1 MENQTIRKFKLFFA
15 WNDDKEEAWL
25 SQMAREGW
33 HLQSLGFPGSY
44 TFTAGKPRN
53 DVYRLDYIIDRKNY
67 QNYLQLFQ
75 DSGWEHV
82 GEMGNWQYFRTRQ
95 QGSQMPEI
103 YTDKASNT
111 QKYALI
117 MLPLIVFL
125 PIFVWM
131 ITRPISLESR
141 FYDFYSTAKLAMSLI
156 MMLYVYAMVRL
167 LVRIN
172 RLKK

>member
-1 MENQTIRKFKLFFA
+1 MEKQTIRKFKLFFA
-15 WNDDKEEAWL
+15 WNDDKQEAWL
-25 SQMAREGW
+25 SQMGREGW
-33 HLQSLGFPGSY
+33 HLQSLGLPGSY
-44 TFTAGKPRN
+44 TFIAGEPRE
-53 DVYRLDYIIDRKNY
+53 DVYRLDYLINRKDY

-82 GEMGNWQYFRTRQ
+82 GELGGWQYFRTRE

-103 YTDKASNT
+103 YTDNASKT
-111 QKYALI
+111 QKYGRV
-117 MLPLIVFL
+117 MFPLIIFL
-125 PIFVWM
+125 PIFFSM
-131 ITRPISLESR
+131 ITRPISIESK
-141 FYDFYSTAKLAMSLI
+141 FYDFYSIAKLVMSVI

>member
-1 MENQTIRKFKLFFA
+1 MENHTIRKFKLFFA

-33 HLQSLGFPGSY
+33 HLQSLGLPGSY
-44 TFTAGKPRN
+44 TFAAGEPRE
-53 DVYRLDYIIDRKNY
+53 DVYRLDYIIDRKDY

-82 GEMGNWQYFRTRQ
+82 GELSGWQYFRTRQ

-103 YTDKASNT
+103 YTDNASKT
-111 QKYALI
+111 QKYARV
-117 MLPLIVFL
+117 MLPLIIFL
-125 PIFVWM
+125 PIFVTM
-131 ITRPISLESR
+131 TTRPVSIESK
-141 FYDFYSTAKLAMSLI
+141 FYDFYSIAKLVMSLI
-156 MMLYVYAMVRL
+156 MVLYVYTMVRL